1 MKKAETDGGHLPWK
15 KPPTAVRSCTFDPR
29 TEPQRCLTSFFS
41 NVWQLFFIPS
51 LQSCTLPSVPRCLAR
66 RFQRN
71 FQSVRRSSLKTRAK
85 HLVCK
90 FHLQSITKNLR
101 KCPKLPD
108 LNCIIA
114 TLLETNRTNS
124 RHLLKSPAVRVEF
137 QLFFYLPH
145 SQFWSNDLRVSQQD
159 NLLKHQLCSSRK
171 KKAVKV
177 VSEVILPPFF
187 NVLKSLSPVK
197 QRRKTEK
204 SRPPMLRTRYYAPVK
219 NKMSLLW

>member
-15 KPPTAVRSCTFDPR
+15 KTSHSCSQLHVWPANR
-29 TEPQRCLTSFFS
+29 ATEMSYILLFKCLTTF
-41 NVWQLFFIPS
+41 FFIPS

-71 FQSVRRSSLKTRAK
+71 FQSVRHSSLKTRAK

-90 FHLQSITKNLR
+90 FNLQSITKNLR

-114 TLLETNRTNS
+114 TLFETNRTNS

-137 QLFFYLPH
+137 PLFFYLPH
-145 SQFWSNDLRVSQQD
+145 SQVWSNDLRVSQQD

-171 KKAVKV
+171 KRLLRLSVKLFSHLFSMYWKV
-177 VSEVILPPFF
+177 CH
-187 NVLKSLSPVK
+187 
-197 QRRKTEK
+197 Q
-204 SRPPMLRTRYYAPVK
+204 
-219 NKMSLLW
+219 